1 MQIKME
7 CNSLSYTPFC
17 YRWLAGLL
25 HFLEVD
31 VFNIGVAAL
40 MGLVGSGV

>member
-1 MQIKME
+1 ME

-31 VFNIGVAAL
+31 VFNIGVREFDTSQKIL
-40 MGLVGSGV
+40 MR